1 MVQQTKL
8 SQLPARFPLACQWE
22 ITCRCN
28 LRCVM
33 CYTDCR
39 NRPDFLR
46 HELATDEILRLM
58 DEMAEAGT
66 LEICLTGGEPLAR
79 PDFFTLYEHA
89 IRQGFLV
96 TLFTNG
102 TLIHEAEADYF
113 AELRPHRIEISL
125 HGVTP
130 QTFERVTLGMG
141 SYRRCLEAIGLLL
154 DRRLPLVLKSTA
166 LTLNRHEILAIK
178 RYVDS
183 LGAVSFK
190 LGEELRPD
198 LNGSNE
204 PFRYALS
211 EQEVTALNQE
221 DTELREETCRQ
232 KTVTPMPCESGMHR
246 FHIDAYGRLQLC
258 SGNRAESYDLR
269 RGSFREGFF
278 NVLPT
283 FACEWKA
290 ARTTDLIRPVVHHA

>member
-1 MVQQTKL
+1 MIRLTKL
-8 SQLPARFPLACQWE
+8 SRLPDRYPLACQWE

-39 NRPDFLR
+39 NRPEFVRD
-46 HELATDEILRLM
+46 ELSTDEILRLM

-79 PDFFTLYEHA
+79 PDFFILYEHA
-89 IRQGFLV
+89 VRQGFLV

-102 TLIHEAEADYF
+102 TLIHEAEADRL
-113 AELRPHRIEISL
+113 AGLRPHRIEISL
-125 HGVTP
+125 HGITA
-130 QTFERVTLGMG
+130 QTFERITSGPG
-141 SYRRCLEAIGLLL
+141 SYRRCMDAIDLLL

-178 RYVDS
+178 RDVVA
-183 LGAVSFK
+183 LGRVPFK
-190 LGEELRPD
+190 LSEDLRPD
-198 LNGSNE
+198 LNGSHE

-211 EQEVTALNQE
+211 EQEITALNQ
-221 DTELREETCRQ
+221 DDADLREETCR
-232 KTVTPMPCESGMHR
+232 KNTAAPGPCESGMHR

-269 RGSFREGFF
+269 RGSFLEGFF
-278 NVLPT
+278 TALPA

-290 ARTTDLIRPVVHHA
+290 AKPIDGLRSAIHHA